1 MLEARLA
8 EQRAVLDQGA
18 ALVKPGGR
26 LVYVTCS
33 VLPSENRDQVDAFIG
48 RHPGFRIVPWRP
60 LWEETLHSAPPQ
72 SADGST
78 ETLLMTP
85 ASFGTDGF
93 YVAVLE
99 RL

>member
-1 MLEARLA
+1 MVAFK
-8 EQRAVLDQGA
+8 A
-18 ALVKPGGR
+18 A
-26 LVYVTCS
+26 
-33 VLPSENRDQVDAFIG
+33 QVDAFIA
-48 RHPGFRIVPWRP
+48 RVPGFRIVPWRP
-60 LWEETLHSAPPQ
+60 LWEDSLHSAPPP

-85 ASFGTDGF
+85 ASFCTDGF